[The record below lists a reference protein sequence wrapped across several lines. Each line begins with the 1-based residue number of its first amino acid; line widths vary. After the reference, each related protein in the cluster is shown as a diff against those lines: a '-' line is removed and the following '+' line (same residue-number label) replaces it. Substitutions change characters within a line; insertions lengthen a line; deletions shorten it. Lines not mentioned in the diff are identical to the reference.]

1 VDGQGKE
8 GWEIGSEGE
17 EEGRV
22 KDDPFLSD
30 FLATPITA
38 R

>member
-1 VDGQGKE
+1 VE
-8 GWEIGSEGE
+8 GRREEGRDRKGGE